1 MTTATDALGLDADTT
16 VIILTCDELGFSY
29 GVNSAI
35 YAALRM
41 HQATS
46 ASVMVPAP
54 WARAAAAHYNGED
67 VGVHLTL
74 NSELDQYRWGPI
86 TQSPSLLD
94 GDGAFPRT
102 IDDIWEHADTEEVR
116 REWQAQIERAQLW
129 GFTVGHLDAHLAGV
143 ELKPEF
149 FDVYLDLAER
159 YRLPIRLP
167 AAAEE
172 RRIGFP
178 FRALAT
184 ERGVLAPDARDLA
197 RHARPGR
204 GLASRCAFRS
214 RAGRHRAARAP
225 RARLARAPGRDP
237 VVGDESERG
246 HPARARHED
255 PGRGWRVRAAANRLR
270 QIDRG
275 DAALARRSIC
285 VEQRRGPRRRSAR
298 PVSVLSPK
306 RRAAAVRSTASQ

>member
-1 MTTATDALGLDADTT
+1 MTTATDALGLDADAT

-129 GFTVGHLDAHLAGV
+129 GFAVGHLDAHLSGV

-167 AAAEE
+167 AAADE

-184 ERGVLAPDARDLA
+184 ERGVLAPDAVISLGTLGQDEASLRRTLSTLG
-197 RHARPGR
+197 PGVTE
-204 GLASRCAFRS
+204 LHVHPAHDSPEL
-214 RAGRHRAARAP
+214 RAATP
-225 RARLARAPGRDP
+225 SW
-237 VVGDESERG
+237 ET
-246 HPARARHED
+246 
-255 PGRGWRVRAAANRLR
+255 RVREVMLLEVAAKILDEDGESAP
-270 QIDRG
+270 
-275 DAALARRSIC
+275 
-285 VEQRRGPRRRSAR
+285 QRIGYGKLTEAM
-298 PVSVLSPK
+298 
-306 RRAAAVRSTASQ
+306 RRAI

>member
-74 NSELDQYRWGPI
+74 NSELDQYRWAPI

-129 GFTVGHLDAHLAGV
+129 GFAIGHLDAHLSGV

-149 FDVYLDLAER
+149 FDVYLDLAEK

-167 AAAEE
+167 AAADE

-184 ERGVLAPDARDLA
+184 ERGVLAPDAVISLGTLGQDE
-197 RHARPGR
+197 
-204 GLASRCAFRS
+204 ASL
-214 RAGRHRAARAP
+214 RAA
-225 RARLARAPGRDP
+225 LSDLGPG
-237 VVGDESERG
+237 VTELHV
-246 HPARARHED
+246 HPAHDSPEL
-255 PGRGWRVRAAANRLR
+255 RAATPSWETRVNEVTLLE
-270 QIDRG
+270 
-275 DAALARRSIC
+275 LATKILDEGGESAPQRIGYGNLTEAMRR
-285 VEQRRGPRRRSAR
+285 
-298 PVSVLSPK
+298 
-306 RRAAAVRSTASQ
+306 

>member
-1 MTTATDALGLDADTT
+1 MTTATEALGLDPDAA

-129 GFTVGHLDAHLAGV
+129 GFAIGHLDAHLSGV

-149 FDVYLDLAER
+149 FDVYLDLAEK

-167 AAAEE
+167 GAADE

-184 ERGVLAPDARDLA
+184 ERGVLAPDRVIALGTLGDDEATLREALSSLE
-197 RHARPGR
+197 PGVTE
-204 GLASRCAFRS
+204 LHVHPAHDSPEL
-214 RAGRHRAARAP
+214 RAATPSWETRVNEVTLLEIAARILDEGGTSAP
-225 RARLARAPGRDP
+225 QRIGYGVLTQAM
-237 VVGDESERG
+237 
-246 HPARARHED
+246 
-255 PGRGWRVRAAANRLR
+255 
-270 QIDRG
+270 
-275 DAALARRSIC
+275 RR
-285 VEQRRGPRRRSAR
+285 E
-298 PVSVLSPK
+298 K
-306 RRAAAVRSTASQ
+306 

>member
-1 MTTATDALGLDADTT
+1 MTTATDALGLGAGAKA
-16 VIILTCDELGFSY
+16 IIVTCDELGFSY

-54 WARAAAAHYNGED
+54 WARAAAAHYTGED

-86 TQSPSLLD
+86 THSPSLLD

-102 IDDIWEHADTEEVR
+102 IADIWEHADTEEVR

-129 GFTVGHLDAHLAGV
+129 GFAVGHLDAHLSGV

-149 FDVYLDLAER
+149 FDVYLDLAEK

-167 AAAEE
+167 AAEDE

-184 ERGVLAPDARDLA
+184 ERGVLAPDRVISLGTLGSDEAALRRA
-197 RHARPGR
+197 
-204 GLASRCAFRS
+204 LASLEPGITELHVHPAHDS
-214 RAGRHRAARAP
+214 PELRAATPSWETRVNEVMLLELASKILDEGGTDAP
-225 RARLARAPGRDP
+225 
-237 VVGDESERG
+237 
-246 HPARARHED
+246 
-255 PGRGWRVRAAANRLR
+255 
-270 QIDRG
+270 
-275 DAALARRSIC
+275 
-285 VEQRRGPRRRSAR
+285 QRIGYGKLTEAM
-298 PVSVLSPK
+298 
-306 RRAAAVRSTASQ
+306 RRAN

>member
-1 MTTATDALGLDADTT
+1 MTTATEALGLDADTT
-16 VIILTCDELGFSY
+16 VVILTCDELGFSY

-54 WARAAAAHYNGED
+54 WARAAAAHYTGED

-129 GFTVGHLDAHLAGV
+129 GFTVGHLDAHLSGV

-149 FDVYLDLAER
+149 FDVYLDLAEK

-167 AAAEE
+167 GAADE
-172 RRIGFP
+172 RRIGFS

-184 ERGVLAPDARDLA
+184 ERGVLAPDRVISLGTLGHDEPTLREALSSLE
-197 RHARPGR
+197 PGVTE
-204 GLASRCAFRS
+204 LHVHPAHDSPEL
-214 RAGRHRAARAP
+214 RAATPSWETRVNEVLLLEIAAKILDEMGAEAP
-225 RARLARAPGRDP
+225 QR
-237 VVGDESERG
+237 VGYGVLTE
-246 HPARARHED
+246 
-255 PGRGWRVRAAANRLR
+255 VM
-270 QIDRG
+270 
-275 DAALARRSIC
+275 RR
-285 VEQRRGPRRRSAR
+285 
-298 PVSVLSPK
+298 
-306 RRAAAVRSTASQ
+306 TT

>member
-1 MTTATDALGLDADTT
+1 MTTATEALGLDADAT

-54 WARAAAAHYNGED
+54 WARAAAAHYHGED

-86 TQSPSLLD
+86 THSPSLLD

-102 IDDIWEHADTEEVR
+102 IDDVWEHADTEEVR

-129 GFTVGHLDAHLAGV
+129 GFAIGHLGAHLSGV

-149 FDVYLDLAER
+149 FDVYLDLAEK

-167 AAAEE
+167 GAADE

-184 ERGVLAPDARDLA
+184 ERGVLAPDARGSIA
-197 RHARPGR
+197 RHARR
-204 GLASRCAFRS
+204 RRSHASCGTFLT
-214 RAGRHRAARAP
+214 RARRHRVTRAP
-225 RARLARAPGRDP
+225 RSRLSRAPRRDA
-237 VVGDESERG
+237 VVGDESQRG

-255 PGRGWRVRAAANRLR
+255 PGRGWNVVAAANRLR
-270 QIDRG
+270 HVDPG
-275 DAALARRSIC
+275 DASR
-285 VEQRRGPRRRSAR
+285 
-298 PVSVLSPK
+298 K
-306 RRAAAVRSTASQ
+306 T

>member
-1 MTTATDALGLDADTT
+1 MTTATEALGLDDDAMA
-16 VIILTCDELGFSY
+16 IILTCDELGFSY

-54 WARAAAAHYNGED
+54 WARAAAAHYTGED

-86 TQSPSLLD
+86 THSPSLLD

-129 GFTVGHLDAHLAGV
+129 GFAVGHLDTHLSGV

-149 FDVYLDLAER
+149 FDVYLDLAEK

-167 AAAEE
+167 GAEEE

-184 ERGVLAPDARDLA
+184 ERGVLAPDRVISLGTLGNDEASLREALSLLE
-197 RHARPGR
+197 PGVTE
-204 GLASRCAFRS
+204 LHVHPAHDSPEL
-214 RAGRHRAARAP
+214 RAATPSWETRVNEVVLLEVAAKILDEFGESAP
-225 RARLARAPGRDP
+225 QRIGYGKLTEAM
-237 VVGDESERG
+237 
-246 HPARARHED
+246 
-255 PGRGWRVRAAANRLR
+255 
-270 QIDRG
+270 
-275 DAALARRSIC
+275 RR
-285 VEQRRGPRRRSAR
+285 
-298 PVSVLSPK
+298 
-306 RRAAAVRSTASQ
+306 TN

>member
-1 MTTATDALGLDADTT
+1 VTTATEALGLDAES
-16 VIILTCDELGFSY
+16 VALILTCDELGFSY

-54 WARAAAAHYNGED
+54 WARAAAAHYTGED

-129 GFTVGHLDAHLAGV
+129 GFAVGHLDAHLSGV

-149 FDVYLDLAER
+149 FDVYLDLAEK

-167 AAAEE
+167 GAEDE

-184 ERGVLAPDARDLA
+184 ERGVLAPDRVISLGTLGNDEASLRASLSSLE
-197 RHARPGR
+197 PGVTE
-204 GLASRCAFRS
+204 LHVHPAHDSPEL
-214 RAGRHRAARAP
+214 RAATPSWETRVNEVALLEIAARILDEAGELAP
-225 RARLARAPGRDP
+225 QRIGYGILAEAM
-237 VVGDESERG
+237 
-246 HPARARHED
+246 
-255 PGRGWRVRAAANRLR
+255 
-270 QIDRG
+270 
-275 DAALARRSIC
+275 RR
-285 VEQRRGPRRRSAR
+285 
-298 PVSVLSPK
+298 
-306 RRAAAVRSTASQ
+306 TT

>member
-1 MTTATDALGLDADTT
+1 MTTATDALGVDADTT

-159 YRLPIRLP
+159 YQLPIRLP
-167 AAAEE
+167 AAADE

-184 ERGVLAPDARDLA
+184 ERGVLAPDAVISLGTLGQDE
-197 RHARPGR
+197 
-204 GLASRCAFRS
+204 ASL
-214 RAGRHRAARAP
+214 RAA
-225 RARLARAPGRDP
+225 LSDLGPG
-237 VVGDESERG
+237 VTELHV
-246 HPARARHED
+246 HPAHDSPEL
-255 PGRGWRVRAAANRLR
+255 RAATPSWETRVNEVTLLE
-270 QIDRG
+270 
-275 DAALARRSIC
+275 LATKILDEGGESAPQRIGYGNLTEAMRR
-285 VEQRRGPRRRSAR
+285 
-298 PVSVLSPK
+298 
-306 RRAAAVRSTASQ
+306 

>member
-1 MTTATDALGLDADTT
+1 MTTATEALGLDADTA

-129 GFTVGHLDAHLAGV
+129 GFAIGHLDAHLSGV

-149 FDVYLDLAER
+149 FDVYLDLAEK

-167 AAAEE
+167 GAADE

-184 ERGVLAPDARDLA
+184 ERGVLAPDRVIALGTLGDDEATLREALSSLE
-197 RHARPGR
+197 PGVTE
-204 GLASRCAFRS
+204 LHVHPAHDSPEL
-214 RAGRHRAARAP
+214 RAATPSWETRVNEVTLLEIAAKILDEGGTSAP
-225 RARLARAPGRDP
+225 QRIGYGVLTQAM
-237 VVGDESERG
+237 
-246 HPARARHED
+246 
-255 PGRGWRVRAAANRLR
+255 
-270 QIDRG
+270 
-275 DAALARRSIC
+275 RR
-285 VEQRRGPRRRSAR
+285 E
-298 PVSVLSPK
+298 K
-306 RRAAAVRSTASQ
+306 

>member
-1 MTTATDALGLDADTT
+1 MTTATEALGLDDDAMA
-16 VIILTCDELGFSY
+16 IILTCDELGFSY

-54 WARAAAAHYNGED
+54 WARAAAAHYTGED

-74 NSELDQYRWGPI
+74 NSELDQYRWGPL
-86 TQSPSLLD
+86 THSPSLLD

-129 GFTVGHLDAHLAGV
+129 GFAVGHLDTHLSGV

-149 FDVYLDLAER
+149 FDVYLDLAEK

-167 AAAEE
+167 GAEEE

-184 ERGVLAPDARDLA
+184 ERGVLAPDRVISLGTLGNDEASLREALSSLE
-197 RHARPGR
+197 PGVTE
-204 GLASRCAFRS
+204 LHVHPAHDSPEL
-214 RAGRHRAARAP
+214 RAATPSWETRVNEVILLEVAAKILDEFGESAP
-225 RARLARAPGRDP
+225 QRIGYGKLTEAM
-237 VVGDESERG
+237 
-246 HPARARHED
+246 
-255 PGRGWRVRAAANRLR
+255 
-270 QIDRG
+270 
-275 DAALARRSIC
+275 RR
-285 VEQRRGPRRRSAR
+285 
-298 PVSVLSPK
+298 
-306 RRAAAVRSTASQ
+306 TN

>member
-1 MTTATDALGLDADTT
+1 MTTATEALGLDDDAMA
-16 VIILTCDELGFSY
+16 IILTCDELGFSY

-54 WARAAAAHYNGED
+54 WARAAAAHYTGED

-86 TQSPSLLD
+86 THSPSLLD

-129 GFTVGHLDAHLAGV
+129 GFAVGHLDTHLSGV

-149 FDVYLDLAER
+149 FDVYLDLAEK

-167 AAAEE
+167 GAEEE

-184 ERGVLAPDARDLA
+184 ERGVLAPDRVISLGTLGNDEASLREALSSLE
-197 RHARPGR
+197 PGVTE
-204 GLASRCAFRS
+204 LHVHPAHDSPEL
-214 RAGRHRAARAP
+214 RAATPSWETRVNEVILLEVAAKILDEFGESAP
-225 RARLARAPGRDP
+225 QRIGYGKLTEAM
-237 VVGDESERG
+237 
-246 HPARARHED
+246 
-255 PGRGWRVRAAANRLR
+255 
-270 QIDRG
+270 
-275 DAALARRSIC
+275 RR
-285 VEQRRGPRRRSAR
+285 
-298 PVSVLSPK
+298 
-306 RRAAAVRSTASQ
+306 TN

>member
-1 MTTATDALGLDADTT
+1 MSTATEALGLAEDAKA
-16 VIILTCDELGFSY
+16 IILTCDELGFSY

-54 WARAAAAHYNGED
+54 WARAAAAHYTGED

-129 GFTVGHLDAHLAGV
+129 GFAVGHLDAHLSGV

-149 FDVYLDLAER
+149 FDVYLDLAEKF
-159 YRLPIRLP
+159 RLPIRLP
-167 AAAEE
+167 GAADE

-184 ERGVLAPDARDLA
+184 ERGVLAPDRVISLGTLGQDEDSLRQALGALD
-197 RHARPGR
+197 PGVTE
-204 GLASRCAFRS
+204 LHVHPAHDSPEL
-214 RAGRHRAARAP
+214 RAATPSWETRVNEVLLLEVA
-225 RARLARAPGRDP
+225 ARIL
-237 VVGDESERG
+237 DESG
-246 HPARARHED
+246 ED
-255 PGRGWRVRAAANRLR
+255 APLR
-270 QIDRG
+270 IAYG
-275 DAALARRSIC
+275 SLTEAMRRS
-285 VEQRRGPRRRSAR
+285 S
-298 PVSVLSPK
+298 
-306 RRAAAVRSTASQ
+306 

>member
-1 MTTATDALGLDADTT
+1 MTTATEALGLDPQAA
-16 VIILTCDELGFSY
+16 VVILTCDELGFSY

-129 GFTVGHLDAHLAGV
+129 GFAIGHLDAHLSGV

-149 FDVYLDLAER
+149 FDVYLDLAEK

-167 AAAEE
+167 GAADE

-184 ERGVLAPDARDLA
+184 ERGVLAPDRVIALGTLGDDEATLREALSSLE
-197 RHARPGR
+197 PGVTE
-204 GLASRCAFRS
+204 LHVHPAHDSPEL
-214 RAGRHRAARAP
+214 RAATPSWETRVNEVTLLEIAAKILDEGGPSAP
-225 RARLARAPGRDP
+225 QRIGYGVMTQAM
-237 VVGDESERG
+237 
-246 HPARARHED
+246 
-255 PGRGWRVRAAANRLR
+255 
-270 QIDRG
+270 
-275 DAALARRSIC
+275 RR
-285 VEQRRGPRRRSAR
+285 E
-298 PVSVLSPK
+298 K
-306 RRAAAVRSTASQ
+306 

>member
-1 MTTATDALGLDADTT
+1 MTTATEALGLDDDAMA
-16 VIILTCDELGFSY
+16 IIVTCDELGFSY

-54 WARAAAAHYNGED
+54 WARAAAAHYTGED

-129 GFTVGHLDAHLAGV
+129 GFAVGHLDAHLSGV

-149 FDVYLDLAER
+149 FDVYLDLAEK

-167 AAAEE
+167 GAEDE

-184 ERGVLAPDARDLA
+184 ELGVLAPDRVISLGTLGNDEASLREALSSLE
-197 RHARPGR
+197 PGVTE
-204 GLASRCAFRS
+204 LHVHPAHDSPEL
-214 RAGRHRAARAP
+214 RAATPSWETRVKEVMLLEVAAKILDEGGESAP
-225 RARLARAPGRDP
+225 
-237 VVGDESERG
+237 
-246 HPARARHED
+246 
-255 PGRGWRVRAAANRLR
+255 
-270 QIDRG
+270 
-275 DAALARRSIC
+275 
-285 VEQRRGPRRRSAR
+285 QRIGYGKLTKAM
-298 PVSVLSPK
+298 
-306 RRAAAVRSTASQ
+306 RSTN

>member
-1 MTTATDALGLDADTT
+1 MTTATDALGLDANTT

-129 GFTVGHLDAHLAGV
+129 GFAVGHLDAHLSGV

-167 AAAEE
+167 AAADE

-184 ERGVLAPDARDLA
+184 ERGVLAPDAVISLGTLGQDEASLRRALSNLG
-197 RHARPGR
+197 PGVTE
-204 GLASRCAFRS
+204 LHVHPAHDSPEL
-214 RAGRHRAARAP
+214 RAATPSWETRVKEVMLLEVATKI
-225 RARLARAPGRDP
+225 L
-237 VVGDESERG
+237 DEGGESGPQRIGYGKLTE
-246 HPARARHED
+246 AM
-255 PGRGWRVRAAANRLR
+255 
-270 QIDRG
+270 
-275 DAALARRSIC
+275 RRPI
-285 VEQRRGPRRRSAR
+285 
-298 PVSVLSPK
+298 
-306 RRAAAVRSTASQ
+306 